1 MGVET
6 QGMRSHRNRIGAAL
20 VVCASL
26 ASFVGTA
33 QADPRTETK
42 TYYAA
47 SVVSLA
53 PNCALSGNVNTGDPN
68 PDTGVGGVCFPVNEG
83 ETSATFQIEDATG
96 LPVGG
101 EAYFLDAS
109 GTFREPLVLFCDHGS
124 VEIPEGVAA
133 LVVATDVL
141 GLAACF
147 PGASV
152 PGTTGTIT
160 ATIS

>member
-1 MGVET
+1 
-6 QGMRSHRNRIGAAL
+6 MRSYLIHTRTAL
-20 VVCASL
+20 VLCTAVLSL
-26 ASFVGTA
+26 AGTA
-33 QADPRTETK
+33 HADPRTESK
-42 TYYAA
+42 TYYAS
-47 SVVSLA
+47 SVASLA

-83 ETSATFQIEDATG
+83 ETSATFNVEDATG

-109 GTFREPLVLFCDHGS
+109 GTFREPLVLFCEDGS

-147 PGASV
+147 PDASV
-152 PGTTGTIT
+152 AGTTGTVT